1 MFIRLPQK
9 TGTDIGINTDCVVTM
24 SPVNAQETTL
34 FLSVKGPDGQNL
46 PVAVTMGIDELI
58 AAFNA

>member
-9 TGTDIGINTDCVVTM
+9 TGTDIGVNTDCVVTM
-24 SPVNAQETTL
+24 VPVNATETTL
-34 FLSVKGPDGQNL
+34 FLSVKGPDGQNI
-46 PVAVTMGIDELI
+46 PIGVTMGMDEII